1 MDFISASPESREG
14 DSMLAHA
21 SSEQG
26 GRVIWVQEEVAARD
40 LQPTHVH
47 MLIAG
52 HFCVVTFKKK

>member
-1 MDFISASPESREG
+1 
-14 DSMLAHA
+14 MLAHA